1 MAKKTKTSPSPESVQ
16 SENLADDLARQQ
28 RSISVAEFFE
38 KNKHLLGFD
47 SPIRGIITTVKE
59 AIDNAL
65 DACEE
70 ASVLPDI
77 YLGVF
82 RMQDEIFKVVVED
95 NGPGIVPDN
104 IPFVFGKLLYG
115 SRFHQIRQ
123 SRGQQGIGISAA
135 VLYAQLTTGTPTLVI
150 SRCGSDRK
158 AFKFLILIKTET
170 NEPEILSRE
179 EITWDRTHGTRIEI
193 EFRSNLTA
201 RKRLIEYLRYT
212 SVVNPHARI
221 IVDLD
226 GETMTFDRA
235 SSEPIIPPRAIK
247 PHPHGVELGE
257 LKRMT
262 LSSQEPLG
270 SFLIGSFS
278 RIGEKSAT
286 EILRTAGM
294 AEDRSASLLDIKE
307 LSTLLAAMQS
317 VKVPPPLAQQCLSP
331 IGEDL
336 IRQGLE
342 KEFQL
347 DFISARTRP
356 AAVFHGH
363 PFIVEA
369 ALGWGGKLESEGSA
383 RIMRFANRVPLMYQQ
398 GACAITGCISSVSWK
413 TYGIS
418 QQGLPTG
425 PLIILVHVASTNVP
439 FTSESKDAIASIP
452 DIEREITL
460 ALQDLGR
467 DLKTFIQRRDRN
479 RVSEERA
486 QAICSIIPEIAAK
499 VGETLG
505 LAPPDT
511 SPIEGQ
517 IMRRLVA
524 KKKTTDGIVTISIHN
539 HTAHP
544 VDITL
549 YSFTP
554 DDPNSA
560 EPAPAFVETVGT
572 DYSAAWQIRIP
583 SGENW
588 ETRYPGTGRGM
599 IDVRGIDDKKKVV
612 VDRDR

>member
-1 MAKKTKTSPSPESVQ
+1 MARKQEKKTENKELPPD
-16 SENLADDLARQQ
+16 NLADELARQQ

-47 SPIRGIITTVKE
+47 SPVRGIITTVKE

-70 ASVLPDI
+70 AGVLPDI

-82 RMQDEIFKVVVED
+82 RKENDIFKVVVED
-95 NGPGIVPDN
+95 NGPGIVPEN
-104 IPFVFGKLLYG
+104 IPYVFGKLLYG

-135 VLYAQLTTGTPTLVI
+135 VLYAQLTTGTPTMVI
-150 SRCGSDRK
+150 SRCGADRG
-158 AFKFLILIKTET
+158 AFRMRIQIRTET
-170 NEPEILSRE
+170 NEPEILSRQ

-193 EFRSNLTA
+193 EFKSSLA
-201 RKRLIEYLRYT
+201 AKKRLIEYLRYT

-221 IVDLD
+221 RVDLD
-226 GETMTFDRA
+226 GETMIFDRA
-235 SSEPIIPPRAIK
+235 SEDPIVPPKAIK

-262 LSSQEPLG
+262 AASSEPLRC
-270 SFLIGSFS
+270 FLINGFS
-278 RIGEKSAT
+278 RVGEKTADEILNSAT
-286 EILRTAGM
+286 MPGELTV
-294 AEDRSASLLDIKE
+294 SALDTKGLGALL
-307 LSTLLAAMQS
+307 SAMQS
-317 VKVPPPLAQQCLSP
+317 AHVPPPPAQQCLSP

-347 DFISARTRP
+347 DYVSARTRP
-356 AAVFHGH
+356 AAVYHGH

-369 ALGWGGKLESEGSA
+369 ALGWGGKLESEGTA

-398 GACAITGCISSVSWK
+398 GACAITGCINSVNWK
-413 TYGIS
+413 TYGIG

-439 FTSESKDAIASIP
+439 FTSESKDAVASIP
-452 DIEREITL
+452 EIEREITL

-467 DLKTFIQRRDRN
+467 DLKTFIQRRDRS
-479 RVSEERA
+479 RQTEERA
-486 QAICSIIPEIAAK
+486 RAICAIIPEIASK
-499 VGETLG
+499 VAETLE
-505 LAPPDT
+505 LPVPDT

-524 KKKTTDGIVTISIHN
+524 KKKTSHGIVSISVN
-539 HTAHP
+539 NYTSHT
-544 VDITL
+544 VDVTL
-549 YSFTP
+549 YCITQ
-554 DDPNSA
+554 DDPASA
-560 EPAPAFVETVGT
+560 DPAPVFIEQTGE
-572 DYSAAWQIRIP
+572 DYSAVWQIRLVAADVWKTEYKG
-583 SGENW
+583 SGSGSIE
-588 ETRYPGTGRGM
+588 
-599 IDVRGIDDKKKVV
+599 IRGIDEKKKVV
-612 VDRDR
+612 VDLDR